1 MREEGKKRRGSERGR
16 RRSSFLLS
24 PDSCSSCSSDSECE
38 SSNCASGCSS
48 KSSSCTSLNDLNAK
62 LDQHKQDKENK
73 IFNHLDHHGEFE
85 HINNLN
91 NYKSKLESRKEQERL
106 LSDDMPP
113 FESPVIVVVGNK
125 CDLECKR
132 AVGREM
138 AENVVQIDWDNG
150 FIECSAKNNFNMTSI
165 FKEMLVQSKLP
176 FVVSNAL
183 DSQKNRRRSLP
194 AYPSSLH
201 PQLKEPNFRTK
212 RNSCALS

>member
-1 MREEGKKRRGSERGR
+1 M
-16 RRSSFLLS
+16 LS

-38 SSNCASGCSS
+38 SSHCGSCCSS
-48 KSSSCTSLNDLNAK
+48 RSSSCSSLNELNSK
-62 LDQHKQDKENK
+62 LEQHKQDKENK
-73 IFNHLDHHGEFE
+73 IANNLDHHGEFE

-91 NYKSKLESRKEQERL
+91 NYKSKLESSREKERL

-132 AVGREM
+132 AVGREL

-201 PQLKEPNFRTK
+201 HLKEPNFRTK